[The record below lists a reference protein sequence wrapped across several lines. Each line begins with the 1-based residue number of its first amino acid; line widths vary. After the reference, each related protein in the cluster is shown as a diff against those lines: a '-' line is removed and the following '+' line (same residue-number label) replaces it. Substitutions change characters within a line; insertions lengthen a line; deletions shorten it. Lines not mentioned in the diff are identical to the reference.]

1 VASIYVNDLG
11 NPAMLPKGRIG
22 RREFVKQ
29 IGGAAIAAFGIPYV
43 LSSAG
48 ETRPSG
54 KITLGFIGVGK
65 QGSGLLWQFLQR
77 EDCRV
82 VALCDVDKQKLNRA
96 LEIVGE
102 NYGGQSGCTGYGDFR
117 ELLARDDIDGVVIAS
132 PEHWHGV
139 MVNEACRSGKDVYC
153 EKPLALSICEA
164 RGMVNA
170 ARRSGCVFQTGT
182 MQRSD
187 WKFRF
192 ACELV
197 RNGYIGQVKAVRL
210 HITTVGF
217 PMYPVSCDL
226 PAEAVPDYLDWDMW
240 LGPAQWRPYNS
251 RIAPPIEGTAW
262 PHWRDYEEYAGGLMT
277 DWGAHHFDIVQWAL
291 GMDGSG
297 PIEVHPEDG
306 KDYPALTYRYSNGVT
321 VVRDDTL
328 PSKLIIFTGSEGEVV
343 VSREVLNTKPQSLI
357 RQRIGPEN
365 RLYKSDDH
373 YANWLECIRNRQR
386 TVCDAEVGCR
396 SLTVCHLGII
406 AKHLGRGLKWD
417 PSAERFINDSEGD
430 RMLSRSMR
438 SPWKLA

>member
-1 VASIYVNDLG
+1 MSWGVIAGLG
-11 NPAMLPKGRIG
+11 
-22 RREFVKQ
+22 F
-29 IGGAAIAAFGIPYV
+29 PYV
-43 LSSAG
+43 IPSSG
-48 ETRPSG
+48 GTKPG
-54 KITLGFIGVGK
+54 DKITLGFIGVGK
-65 QGSGLLWQFLQR
+65 QGRGLLWQFLQR

-82 VALCDVDKQKLNRA
+82 VALCDVDKVKLGSA
-96 LEIVGE
+96 IEIVGE
-102 NYGGQSGCTGYGDFR
+102 NYGQRSGCRCYSDFR

-139 MVNEACRSGKDVYC
+139 MAVEACRRGKDVFC
-153 EKPLALSICEA
+153 EKPLALSVCEA
-164 RGMVNA
+164 REMVNA

-187 WKFRF
+187 WKFRT

-217 PMYPVSCDL
+217 PMYPVACDL
-226 PAEAVPDYLDWDMW
+226 PAEAVPEYLDWEMW

-251 RIAPPIEGTAW
+251 RIAPPIDDKEW

-291 GMDGSG
+291 GMDSSG
-297 PIEVHPEDG
+297 PIEVYPESDESTA
-306 KDYPALTYRYSNGVT
+306 KMAVPQKYYPVLTYRYSNGVT
-321 VVRDDTL
+321 VTRDDTL

-343 VSREVLNTKPQSLI
+343 VSREVIRTTPQSLI
-357 RQRIGPEN
+357 RQRIGPGET

-373 YANWLECIRNRQR
+373 YGDWLESIRNRQR
-386 TVCDAEVGCR
+386 PVSDVETGCR

-406 AKHLGRGLKWD
+406 AKRLGRGLKWD
-417 PSAERFINDSEGD
+417 PAAERFINDSEAD
-430 RMLSRSMR
+430 RMLNRAMR